1 MKYMIYFRELTV
13 SELLSIAIVFV
24 APIVLAYSILN

>member
-1 MKYMIYFRELTV
+1 MKYLIYFRELTV

-24 APIVLAYSILN
+24 APIAIAYSLLT